1 MPVAAMGKVR
11 PIGVRRHHRIVPFLH
26 KNLARKFHQRA
37 DSFPR
42 VMPPPAMVVTPSTSA
57 CEDVCFAGEAVNAV
71 QTGLHHTEMS
81 PQGQGHPL
89 SPSTGENNALEDII
103 DESLKF
109 FDTDCIKD
117 LPRSPPMNPAR
128 SPPNLPSL

>member
-1 MPVAAMGKVR
+1 
-11 PIGVRRHHRIVPFLH
+11 
-26 KNLARKFHQRA
+26 
-37 DSFPR
+37 
-42 VMPPPAMVVTPSTSA
+42 MVVTPSTSA

-128 SPPNLPSL
+128 SPPNPPSL